1 MATPP
6 TAPAPGNGARPII
19 FGKAKLIAVLVLS
32 VSVVLCLAFSWET
45 KSALTL
51 SFSDHNGGAS
61 NFLNSK
67 KSLVDVTPWQTAQ
80 TLAALAVSAE
90 ETEYA
95 HDAERLADHEVDQ
108 AFASALR
115 QARLQSEHRTLTGE
129 ALTL

>member
-6 TAPAPGNGARPII
+6 TTPAPSNAARPII

-32 VSVVLCLAFSWET
+32 ALAVLCLVFSWET
-45 KSALTL
+45 KGALTL
-51 SFSDHNGGAS
+51 SFSNRNGAG
-61 NFLNSK
+61 NFFGGK

-108 AFASALR
+108 AFAAALR
-115 QARLQSEHRTLTGE
+115 QARLQS
-129 ALTL
+129 